1 MLSVSTGSV
10 SGRECQIGL
19 QKDLNREDGNA
30 DTGDPIAGNY
40 KSRKETLHQFGK
52 LKTSVSRN
60 LYRFPSRT
68 GQMYIC
74 TIFRRHFLVIFL
86 QKKYL
91 LVIGSFFL
99 RYVMSGSM
107 REAWGF
113 SVLRIWPLLCSSRVF
128 SNLRMAVSRVFFCPI
143 HLFTVFLVFPRKLHP
158 AVALN
163 RSVIPRDHN
172 YSVLPFLLKEW
183 MTSLVC
189 YSSRYLVVTKKLKI
203 ASKQRTIS
211 QISRGWDNIF

>member
-143 HLFTVFLVFPRKLHP
+143 HLFTVFLVFPRKLHSI
-158 AVALN
+158 VALK
-163 RSVIPRDHN
+163 
-172 YSVLPFLLKEW
+172 L
-183 MTSLVC
+183 
-189 YSSRYLVVTKKLKI
+189 YL
-203 ASKQRTIS
+203 
-211 QISRGWDNIF
+211 